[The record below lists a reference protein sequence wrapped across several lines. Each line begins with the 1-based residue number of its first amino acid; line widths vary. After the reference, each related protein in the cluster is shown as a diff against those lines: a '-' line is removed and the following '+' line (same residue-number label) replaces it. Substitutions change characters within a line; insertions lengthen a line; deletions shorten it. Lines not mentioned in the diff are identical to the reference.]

1 MSDELNL
8 TPELTLT
15 PETATAAAQAPA
27 APALTL
33 DASADT
39 AQAAAEA
46 AQKGAYQAEAQGL
59 NPFAMGLFLFGRFS
73 GFLGWS
79 VISGWYGVLVFGNIV
94 RIGVNFLR
102 VPVFVVVFAVYSV
115 RVA

>member
-1 MSDELNL
+1 MEDLVEVYEL
-8 TPELTLT
+8 
-15 PETATAAAQAPA
+15 QADMPV
-27 APALTL
+27 
-33 DASADT
+33 
-39 AQAAAEA
+39 
-46 AQKGAYQAEAQGL
+46 G
-59 NPFAMGLFLFGRFS
+59 
-73 GFLGWS
+73 